1 MHDKILDDY
10 FWHYVDLGMLPKD
23 TPLFTNIYLVSVIAA
38 EYQLS
43 HDDAALAFENAQKEV
58 QE

>member
-10 FWHYVDLGMLPKD
+10 FWHYVDQGALPKE
-23 TPLFTNIYLVSVIAA
+23 TPLFSNKYLETVIAA

-43 HDDAALAFENAQKEV
+43 QEEAALALENAQKEV
-58 QE
+58 ME